1 MRFFHVFILAMEGG
15 EKVQRYDNY
24 SFQATKTDEGFIKDA
39 PVIGRTGILEYR
51 NVDGSIRREYR
62 PPEEAFKADSL
73 ASIRGKPITM
83 GHHGLVTTAT
93 YNQSKPIGT
102 VLSEGRQDGNN
113 IRADVV
119 IYSLDTDDRELSC
132 GYQTELEE
140 TSGVTP
146 EGEHYDAIQRNIV
159 YNHLAIVPRGRA
171 GNARLNMDGEQI
183 FIEEVDLQMSEK
195 IKLDNGI
202 EYDVPAE
209 IKVAYN
215 AMVEKADETKKELDA
230 MTAKFDSAGAEIEK
244 LKADAEKAEA
254 DFKAKFDSAVKETI
268 DLRVIAQA
276 HGIEKADEMTND
288 EIKKAVVMKV
298 HPKLNLD
305 GKSAEYIE
313 VAFDLAKD
321 VESQHQDAMADQRK
335 AMGGAIHHD
344 EEMDLEAVKA
354 KFMETESKLY
364 KEVK

>member
-1 MRFFHVFILAMEGG
+1 M
-15 EKVQRYDNY
+15 QRYDN
-24 SFQATKTDEGFIKDA
+24 FQIQAIKTDEGFIKDS
-39 PVIGRTGILEYR
+39 PIIGRTGILVYM
-51 NVDGSIRREYR
+51 NADGSTRREYR

-83 GHHGLVTTAT
+83 GHHGLVTNET
-93 YNQSKPIGT
+93 YSQSKPIGT
-102 VLSEGRQDGNN
+102 VLSEGKQDGNN

-119 IYSLDTDDRELSC
+119 IYDLNTDDRELSC

-171 GNARLNMDGEQI
+171 GNARLNMDGDQI
-183 FIEEVDLQMSEK
+183 FMEVKSMSK

-209 IKVAYN
+209 VEVAIKG
-215 AMVEKADETKKELDA
+215 MTEKADASKKEFDA
-230 MTAKFDSAGAEIEK
+230 LQAKFDSAQAEIEK
-244 LKADAEKAEA
+244 MKADAEKQEA
-254 DFKAKFDSAVKETI
+254 DFKAKFDEAVKTTI
-268 DLRVIAQA
+268 ELRSIAQK
-276 HGIEKADEMTND
+276 HGIEKADEMSNE
-288 EIKKAVVMKV
+288 EIKKAVVAKV

-321 VESQHQDAMADQRK
+321 TEVQHEDAMAEQRK
-335 AMGGAIHHD
+335 ALNGEIHQD
-344 EEMDLEAVKA
+344 KELDLEDVKA
-354 KFMETESKLY
+354 KFMEAEAKLY

>member
-1 MRFFHVFILAMEGG
+1 MFSFSSWEGG

-24 SFQATKTDEGFIKDA
+24 AITATKTDEGFIKDA
-39 PVIGRTGILEYR
+39 PIIGRTGILEYR
-51 NVDGSIRREYR
+51 NVDGTIRREYR
-62 PPEEAFKADSL
+62 PPEEAFNADSL
-73 ASIRGKPITM
+73 ASIRGKPITL
-83 GHHGLVTTAT
+83 GHHGWVSSAN
-93 YNQSKPIGT
+93 YREAKPVGT
-102 VLSEGRQDGNN
+102 VISDGRQDGSN

-183 FIEEVDLQMSEK
+183 FETEVDQMSEK
-195 IKLDNGI
+195 LKMDNGI

-209 IKVAYN
+209 VKVAF
-215 AMVEKADETKKELDA
+215 DA
-230 MTAKFDSAGAEIEK
+230 MTAKAEEQKKEFDALSAKFDSAQAEIEK
-244 LKADAEKAEA
+244 LKAAAEKQEA
-254 DFKAKFDSAVKETI
+254 DFKAKFDEAVKTTI
-268 DLRVIAQA
+268 ELRTIAQK
-276 HGIEKADEMTND
+276 HGIEKADEMSND
-288 EIKKAVVMKV
+288 EIKKAVVAKV
-298 HPKLNLD
+298 HPNLNLD

-321 VESQHQDAMADQRK
+321 TEVQHEDAMAEQRK
-335 AMGGAIHHD
+335 ALNGEVHQDTELSLD
-344 EEMDLEAVKA
+344 EVKA
-354 KFMETESKLY
+354 KFAESESKLY
-364 KEVK
+364 KEGK

>member
-1 MRFFHVFILAMEGG
+1 MFSFSHKKGG
-15 EKVQRYDNY
+15 EKMQRYDNY
-24 SFQATKTDEGFIKDA
+24 SFQAIKTDEGFITDS
-39 PVIGRTGILEYR
+39 PIIGRTGILVYT
-51 NVDGSIRREYR
+51 NADGSTRREYR
-62 PPEEAFKADSL
+62 PPEEAFALDSL

-83 GHHGLVTTAT
+83 GHHGLVTNET
-93 YNQSKPIGT
+93 YKQSKPIGT
-102 VLSEGRQDGNN
+102 VLSAGKQDGEN

-119 IYSLDTDDRELSC
+119 IYELDTADRELSC

-146 EGEHYDAIQRNIV
+146 QGEHYDAIQRNIV

-183 FIEEVDLQMSEK
+183 FDMEVKSMSK

-209 IKVAYN
+209 VEVAMK
-215 AMVEKADETKKELDA
+215 AITEKADASKKEFDA
-230 MTAKFDSAGAEIEK
+230 MSAKYDSAVAEIEK

-254 DFKAKFDSAVKETI
+254 DFKAKFDEAVATTI
-268 DLRVIAQA
+268 ELRTIAQK
-276 HGIEKADEMTND
+276 HGIEKADEMSNE
-288 EIKKAVVMKV
+288 EIKKAVVAKV
-298 HPKLNLD
+298 HPKLSLD

-321 VESQHQDAMADQRK
+321 TEVQHEDAMAEQRK
-335 AMGGAIHHD
+335 AMGGEIHHED
-344 EEMDLEAVKA
+344 EMDFEEVKT
-354 KFMETESKLY
+354 KFMEAESKLY

>member
-1 MRFFHVFILAMEGG
+1 M
-15 EKVQRYDNY
+15 QRYDNY
-24 SFQATKTDEGFIKDA
+24 AIQAIKTDEGFVRDA
-39 PVIGRTGILEYR
+39 PIIGRTGILEYR

-83 GHHGLVTTAT
+83 GHHGLVTNAT
-93 YNQSKPIGT
+93 YGQSKPIGT
-102 VLSEGRQDGNN
+102 VLSDGRQDGNN

-119 IYSLDTDDRELSC
+119 IYSLETDDRELSC
-132 GYQTELEE
+132 GYQTELDE
-140 TSGVTP
+140 TPGVTST
-146 EGEHYDAIQRNIV
+146 GEHYDAIQRNIV

-183 FIEEVDLQMSEK
+183 FEEVKPMSK

-202 EYDVPAE
+202 EYDVPQE
-209 IKVAYN
+209 VEVAFK
-215 AMVEKADETKKELDA
+215 AMSEKADASKKEFDA
-230 MTAKFDSAGAEIEK
+230 LQAKFDSANAEIET
-244 LKADAEKAEA
+244 LKADAEKAKKE
-254 DFKAKFDSAVKETI
+254 FEAKFDEAVKTTI
-268 DLRVIAQA
+268 ELRTIASK
-276 HGIEKADEMTND
+276 HGIEKADEMSNE
-288 EIKKAVVMKV
+288 EIKKAVVAKV

-321 VESQHQDAMADQRK
+321 TVEKQDDNMASQRKALGGDVHQDA
-335 AMGGAIHHD
+335 
-344 EEMDLEAVKA
+344 EMDLEKVKA
-354 KFMETESKLY
+354 EFMEKESKLY

>member
-1 MRFFHVFILAMEGG
+1 M
-15 EKVQRYDNY
+15 QRYDNY
-24 SFQATKTDEGFIKDA
+24 AIQAIKTDEGFVRDA
-39 PVIGRTGILEYR
+39 PIIGRTGILEYR

-73 ASIRGKPITM
+73 ASIRGKPITL
-83 GHHGLVTTAT
+83 GHHGLVTNST
-93 YNQSKPIGT
+93 YGQSKPIGT
-102 VLSEGRQDGNN
+102 VLSEGRQDGND

-119 IYSLDTDDRELSC
+119 IYSLDTDDRDLSC
-132 GYQTELEE
+132 GYQTELDE
-140 TSGVTP
+140 TPGVTSL
-146 EGEHYDAIQRNIV
+146 GEHYDAIQRNIR

-171 GNARLNMDGEQI
+171 GNARLNMDGQQI
-183 FIEEVDLQMSEK
+183 FEMEVETMSEK

-215 AMVEKADETKKELDA
+215 AMIEKADEQKKELDA
-230 MTAKFDSAGAEIEK
+230 MTAKFDSASAEIEK
-244 LKADAEKAEA
+244 LKADAETAKKE
-254 DFKAKFDSAVKETI
+254 FEAKFDEAVKTTI
-268 DLRVIAQA
+268 ELRTIAQK
-276 HGIEKADEMTND
+276 HGIEKADEMSND
-288 EIKKAVVMKV
+288 EIKKAVVAKV

-321 VESQHQDAMADQRK
+321 TEVQHEDAMAEQRKALGGEVAHQDA
-335 AMGGAIHHD
+335 
-344 EEMDLEAVKA
+344 ELDLEEVKT
-354 KFMETESKLY
+354 KFAEAQANYY

>member
-1 MRFFHVFILAMEGG
+1 MFSFSSWEGG
-15 EKVQRYDNY
+15 EKMQRYDNY
-24 SFQATKTDEGFIKDA
+24 AIQAIKTDEGFVRDA
-39 PVIGRTGILEYR
+39 PIIGRTGILEYR

-62 PPEEAFKADSL
+62 PPEEAFNADSL
-73 ASIRGKPITM
+73 ASIRGKPITL
-83 GHHGLVTTAT
+83 GHHGLVSSAN
-93 YNQSKPIGT
+93 YREAKPVGT
-102 VLSEGRQDGNN
+102 VISDGRQDGNN

-140 TSGVTP
+140 TPGVT
-146 EGEHYDAIQRNIV
+146 EDGQHYDAIQRNIV

-183 FIEEVDLQMSEK
+183 LESEVDKMSKK

-209 IKVAYN
+209 VEVAFG
-215 AMVEKADETKKELDA
+215 AMIAKADEQKKELDA
-230 MTAKFDSAGAEIEK
+230 MTAKFDSATAEIEK
-244 LKADAEKAEA
+244 LKQDAAKAEA
-254 DFKAKFDSAVKETI
+254 DFKAKFDEAVKTTI
-268 DLRVIAQA
+268 ELRTIAQK
-276 HGIEKADEMTND
+276 HGIEKADEMSND
-288 EIKKAVVMKV
+288 EIKKAVVAKV
-298 HPKLNLD
+298 HPKLSLD

-321 VESQHQDAMADQRK
+321 TEVQHEDAMAEQRK
-335 AMGGAIHHD
+335 ALNGEVHQDKELSLD
-344 EEMDLEAVKA
+344 EVKA
-354 KFMETESKLY
+354 KFAESESKLY

>member
-1 MRFFHVFILAMEGG
+1 MFSFSSWEGG

-24 SFQATKTDEGFIKDA
+24 AITATKTDEGFIKDA
-39 PVIGRTGILEYR
+39 PIIGRTGILEYR
-51 NVDGSIRREYR
+51 NVDGTIRREYR
-62 PPEEAFKADSL
+62 PPEEAFNADSL
-73 ASIRGKPITM
+73 ASIRGKPITL
-83 GHHGLVTTAT
+83 GHHGWVSSAN
-93 YNQSKPIGT
+93 YREAKPVGT
-102 VLSEGRQDGNN
+102 VISDGRQDGNN

-140 TSGVTP
+140 TPGVT
-146 EGEHYDAIQRNIV
+146 EDGQHYDAIQRNIV

-183 FIEEVDLQMSEK
+183 LESEVDKMSKK

-209 IKVAYN
+209 VEVAFG
-215 AMVEKADETKKELDA
+215 AMIAKADEQKKELDA
-230 MTAKFDSAGAEIEK
+230 MTAKFDSATAEIEK
-244 LKADAEKAEA
+244 LKADAEKQEA
-254 DFKAKFDSAVKETI
+254 DFKAKFDDAVKTTI
-268 DLRVIAQA
+268 ELRTIAQK
-276 HGIEKADEMTND
+276 HGIEKADEMSND
-288 EIKKAVVMKV
+288 EIKKAVVAKV
-298 HPKLNLD
+298 HPKLSLD

-321 VESQHQDAMADQRK
+321 TEVQHEDAMAEQRK
-335 AMGGAIHHD
+335 ALNGEVHQD
-344 EEMDLEAVKA
+344 KELSLDDVKA
-354 KFMETESKLY
+354 KFAESEAKLY

>member
-1 MRFFHVFILAMEGG
+1 MFSFSSWEGG

-24 SFQATKTDEGFIKDA
+24 AIQAIKTDEGFVRDA
-39 PVIGRTGILEYR
+39 PIIGRTGILEYR

-62 PPEEAFKADSL
+62 PPQEAFNVDSL
-73 ASIRGKPITM
+73 ASIRGKPITL
-83 GHHGLVTTAT
+83 GHHGLVSSANYRET
-93 YNQSKPIGT
+93 KPVGT
-102 VLSEGRQDGNN
+102 VISDGRQDGNN

-132 GYQTELEE
+132 GYQTELDE
-140 TSGVTP
+140 TPGVT
-146 EGEHYDAIQRNIV
+146 EDGEHYDAIQRNIR

-183 FIEEVDLQMSEK
+183 LDMEVKEMSK
-195 IKLDNGI
+195 IKLDGI

-209 IKVAYN
+209 VESAIKG
-215 AMVEKADETKKELDA
+215 MTEKADEQKKAFDELS
-230 MTAKFDSAGAEIEK
+230 AKFDSATAEIEK
-244 LKADAEKAEA
+244 LKADAEKQEA
-254 DFKAKFDSAVKETI
+254 DFKAKFDEAVKTTI
-268 DLRVIAQA
+268 ELRTIAQK
-276 HGIEKADEMTND
+276 HGIEKADEMSNE

-321 VESQHQDAMADQRK
+321 TEVQHEDAMAKQRI
-335 AMGGAIHHD
+335 AMGGTETHHED
-344 EEMDLEAVKA
+344 EMDLEKVKA
-354 KFMETESKLY
+354 EFMEKESKLY

>member
-1 MRFFHVFILAMEGG
+1 M
-15 EKVQRYDNY
+15 QRYDNY
-24 SFQATKTDEGFIKDA
+24 SFQAIKTDEGFIKDS
-39 PVIGRTGILEYR
+39 PIIGRTGILIYQ
-51 NVDGSIRREYR
+51 NADGSTRREYR
-62 PPEEAFKADSL
+62 PPEEAFNIDSL

-83 GHHGLVTTAT
+83 GHHGLVTNET

-102 VLSEGRQDGNN
+102 VLSEGKQDGEN

-119 IYSLDTDDRELSC
+119 IYDLNTDDRELSC
-132 GYQTELEE
+132 GYQTDLEE

-183 FIEEVDLQMSEK
+183 LESEVEKMSKK

-209 IKVAYN
+209 VEVAFG
-215 AMVEKADETKKELDA
+215 AMIAKADEQKKELDA
-230 MTAKFDSAGAEIEK
+230 MTAKFDSATAEIEK

-254 DFKAKFDSAVKETI
+254 DFKAKFDEMVKTTI
-268 DLRVIAQA
+268 ELRTIASK
-276 HGIEKADEMTND
+276 HGIEKADEMSND
-288 EIKKAVVMKV
+288 EIKKAVVAKV
-298 HPKLNLD
+298 HPNLNLD

-313 VAFDLAKD
+313 VAFDLAKE
-321 VESQHQDAMADQRK
+321 VETTHQDAMAEQRK
-335 AMGGAIHHD
+335 ALNGEVHQD
-344 EEMDLEAVKA
+344 KELSLDDVKA
-354 KFMETESKLY
+354 KFAESESKLY

>member
-1 MRFFHVFILAMEGG
+1 MFSFSSWEGG
-15 EKVQRYDNY
+15 EKMQRYDNY
-24 SFQATKTDEGFIKDA
+24 AITATKTDEGFIKDA
-39 PVIGRTGILEYR
+39 PIIGRTGILEYR
-51 NVDGSIRREYR
+51 NADGSIRREYR

-73 ASIRGKPITM
+73 ASIRGKPITL
-83 GHHGLVTTAT
+83 GHHGWVSSAN
-93 YNQSKPIGT
+93 YREAKPVGT
-102 VLSEGRQDGNN
+102 VISDGRQDGNN

-183 FIEEVDLQMSEK
+183 FETEVDQMSEK
-195 IKLDNGI
+195 LKMDNGI

-209 IKVAYN
+209 VKVAFD
-215 AMVEKADETKKELDA
+215 AMTAKAEEQKKEFDA
-230 MTAKFDSAGAEIEK
+230 MTAKFDSATAEIEK

-254 DFKAKFDSAVKETI
+254 DFKAKFDEMVKTTI
-268 DLRVIAQA
+268 ELRTIASK
-276 HGIEKADEMTND
+276 HGIEKADEMSND
-288 EIKKAVVMKV
+288 EIKKAVVAKV
-298 HPKLNLD
+298 HPNLNLD

-321 VESQHQDAMADQRK
+321 TEVQHEDAMAEQRK
-335 AMGGAIHHD
+335 ALNGEVHQD
-344 EEMDLEAVKA
+344 KELSLDDVKA
-354 KFMETESKLY
+354 KFAESEAKLY

>member
-1 MRFFHVFILAMEGG
+1 MFSFSSWEGG

-24 SFQATKTDEGFIKDA
+24 AITATKTDEGFVRDA
-39 PVIGRTGILEYR
+39 PIIGRTGILEYR

-62 PPEEAFKADSL
+62 PPEEAFNADSL
-73 ASIRGKPITM
+73 ASIRGKPITL
-83 GHHGLVTTAT
+83 GHHGWVSSAN
-93 YNQSKPIGT
+93 YREAKPVGT
-102 VLSEGRQDGNN
+102 VISDGRQDGSN

-183 FIEEVDLQMSEK
+183 FETEVDQMSEK
-195 IKLDNGI
+195 LKMDNGI

-209 IKVAYN
+209 VKVAFD
-215 AMVEKADETKKELDA
+215 AMSAKAEEQKKEFDA
-230 MTAKFDSAGAEIEK
+230 MTAKFDSATAEIEK

-254 DFKAKFDSAVKETI
+254 DFKAKFDEMVKTTI
-268 DLRVIAQA
+268 ELRTIASK
-276 HGIEKADEMTND
+276 HGIEKADEMSND
-288 EIKKAVVMKV
+288 EIKKAVVAKV
-298 HPKLNLD
+298 HPNLNLD

-321 VESQHQDAMADQRK
+321 TEVQHEDAMAEQRK
-335 AMGGAIHHD
+335 ALNGEVHQD
-344 EEMDLEAVKA
+344 KELSLDDVKA
-354 KFMETESKLY
+354 KFAESESKLY

>member
-1 MRFFHVFILAMEGG
+1 M
-15 EKVQRYDNY
+15 QRYDNY
-24 SFQATKTDEGFIKDA
+24 SFQAIKTDEGFIEDS
-39 PVIGRTGILEYR
+39 PIIGRTGILIYQ
-51 NVDGSIRREYR
+51 NADGSTRREYR
-62 PPEEAFKADSL
+62 PPEEAFRADSL

-83 GHHGLVTTAT
+83 GHHGLVTNET
-93 YNQSKPIGT
+93 YKQSKPIGT
-102 VLSEGRQDGNN
+102 VLSDGKQDGEN

-119 IYSLDTDDRELSC
+119 IYELDTDDRELSC

-140 TSGVTP
+140 TPGVTP
-146 EGEHYDAIQRNIV
+146 SGEHYDAIQRNII

-183 FIEEVDLQMSEK
+183 FMEVERMSK

-209 IKVAYN
+209 VEVAMK
-215 AMVEKADETKKELDA
+215 AMTEKADASKKEFDTLQ
-230 MTAKFDSAGAEIEK
+230 AKFDSAVAEIEK

-254 DFKAKFDSAVKETI
+254 DFRAKFDEMVKTTI
-268 DLRVIAQA
+268 ELRTIASR
-276 HGIEKADEMTND
+276 HGIEKADAMSNE
-288 EIKKAVVMKV
+288 EIKKAVVAKV

-321 VESQHQDAMADQRK
+321 IECQHEDAMAEQRK
-335 AMGGAIHHD
+335 ALGGSETHHED
-344 EEMDLEAVKA
+344 EMDLEDVKA
-354 KFMETESKLY
+354 KFFETESKLY
-364 KEVK
+364 KEVN

>member
-1 MRFFHVFILAMEGG
+1 MFSFSSWEGG
-15 EKVQRYDNY
+15 EKMQRYDNY
-24 SFQATKTDEGFIKDA
+24 SFQAIKTDEGFIKDS
-39 PVIGRTGILEYR
+39 PIIGRTGILVYM
-51 NVDGSIRREYR
+51 NADGSTRREYR

-83 GHHGLVTTAT
+83 GHHGLVTNET

-102 VLSEGRQDGNN
+102 VLSEGKQDGEN

-119 IYSLDTDDRELSC
+119 IYDLNTDDRELSC

-146 EGEHYDAIQRNIV
+146 DGEHYDAIQRNIR

-183 FIEEVDLQMSEK
+183 LESEVEKMSKK

-209 IKVAYN
+209 VEVAMK
-215 AMVEKADETKKELDA
+215 AMTEKADEQKKEFDA
-230 MTAKFDSAGAEIEK
+230 LSAKYDSATAEIEK
-244 LKADAEKAEA
+244 LKQDAAKAEA
-254 DFKAKFDSAVKETI
+254 DFKAKFDEAVKTTI
-268 DLRVIAQA
+268 ELRTIAQK
-276 HGIEKADEMTND
+276 HGIEKADEMSNE
-288 EIKKAVVMKV
+288 EIKKAVVAKV
-298 HPKLNLD
+298 HPKLSLD

-321 VESQHQDAMADQRK
+321 TEVQHEDAMAEQRK
-335 AMGGAIHHD
+335 ALNGEVHQDKELSLD
-344 EEMDLEAVKA
+344 EVKA
-354 KFMETESKLY
+354 KFAESESKLY

>member
-1 MRFFHVFILAMEGG
+1 M
-15 EKVQRYDNY
+15 QRYDNY
-24 SFQATKTDEGFIKDA
+24 SFKAIKTDEGFIKDS
-39 PVIGRTGILEYR
+39 PIIGRTGILIYQ
-51 NVDGSIRREYR
+51 NADGSTRREYR
-62 PPEEAFKADSL
+62 PPEEAFNIDSL

-83 GHHGLVTTAT
+83 GHHGLVTNET

-102 VLSEGRQDGNN
+102 VLSEGKQDGEN

-119 IYSLDTDDRELSC
+119 IYDLSTDDRELSC

-146 EGEHYDAIQRNIV
+146 SGEHYDAIQRNII

-171 GNARLNMDGEQI
+171 GHNARLNMDGEQI
-183 FIEEVDLQMSEK
+183 LDMEVKEMSK
-195 IKLDNGI
+195 IKLDGI

-209 IKVAYN
+209 VESAIKG
-215 AMVEKADETKKELDA
+215 MTEKADEQKKAFDELS
-230 MTAKFDSAGAEIEK
+230 AKFDSAQAEIEK

-254 DFKAKFDSAVKETI
+254 DFKAKFDEAVATTI
-268 DLRVIAQA
+268 ELREIARK
-276 HGIEKADEMTND
+276 HGVEKADELSND
-288 EIKKAVVMKV
+288 EIKKAVVAKV

-321 VESQHQDAMADQRK
+321 TEVQHEDAMAEQRK
-335 AMGGAIHHD
+335 AMGGEIHHED
-344 EEMDLEAVKA
+344 EEMDLEKVKA
-354 KFMETESKLY
+354 EFMETESKLY

>member
-1 MRFFHVFILAMEGG
+1 M
-15 EKVQRYDNY
+15 QRYDNY
-24 SFQATKTDEGFIKDA
+24 SFQAIKTDEGFIKDS
-39 PVIGRTGILEYR
+39 PIIGRTGILVYM
-51 NVDGSIRREYR
+51 NADGSTRREYR

-83 GHHGLVTTAT
+83 GHHGLVSNET
-93 YNQSKPIGT
+93 YSHSKPIGT
-102 VLSEGRQDGNN
+102 VLSDGKRDGNN

-119 IYSLDTDDRELSC
+119 IYDLNTDDRELSC
-132 GYQTELEE
+132 GYQTDLEE

-183 FIEEVDLQMSEK
+183 LESEVEKMSKK

-209 IKVAYN
+209 VEVAFG
-215 AMVEKADETKKELDA
+215 AMIAKADEQKKELDA
-230 MTAKFDSAGAEIEK
+230 MTAKFDSATAEIEK
-244 LKADAEKAEA
+244 LKQDAAKAEA
-254 DFKAKFDSAVKETI
+254 DFKAKFDDAVKTTI
-268 DLRVIAQA
+268 ELRTIAQK
-276 HGIEKADEMTND
+276 HGIEKADEMSND
-288 EIKKAVVMKV
+288 EIKKAVVAKV
-298 HPKLNLD
+298 HPKLSLD

-321 VESQHQDAMADQRK
+321 TEVQHEDAMAEQRK
-335 AMGGAIHHD
+335 ALNGEVHQDKELSLD
-344 EEMDLEAVKA
+344 EVKA
-354 KFMETESKLY
+354 KFAESEYKLY

>member
-1 MRFFHVFILAMEGG
+1 MFSFSSWEGG

-24 SFQATKTDEGFIKDA
+24 SFQAIKTDEGFIKDS
-39 PVIGRTGILEYR
+39 PIIGRTGILVYM
-51 NVDGSIRREYR
+51 NADGSTRREYR

-83 GHHGLVTTAT
+83 GHHGLVTNET
-93 YNQSKPIGT
+93 YKQSKPIGT
-102 VLSEGRQDGNN
+102 VLSDGKQDGNN

-119 IYSLDTDDRELSC
+119 IYDLNTDDRELSC
-132 GYQTELEE
+132 GYQTDLEE

-183 FIEEVDLQMSEK
+183 LDMEVKSMSK

-209 IKVAYN
+209 VEVAMK
-215 AMVEKADETKKELDA
+215 AMTEKADEQKKEFDA
-230 MTAKFDSAGAEIEK
+230 LSAKYDSATAEIEK
-244 LKADAEKAEA
+244 LKQDAVKAEA
-254 DFKAKFDSAVKETI
+254 EFKEKFDSAVKTTI
-268 DLRVIAQA
+268 ELRTIASK
-276 HGIEKADEMTND
+276 HGIEKADEMSNE

-321 VESQHQDAMADQRK
+321 TEVQHEDAMAEQRK
-335 AMGGAIHHD
+335 ALNGEVHQDTELSLD
-344 EEMDLEAVKA
+344 EVKA
-354 KFMETESKLY
+354 KFAESESKLY

>member
-1 MRFFHVFILAMEGG
+1 MFSFSSWEGG

-24 SFQATKTDEGFIKDA
+24 AITATKTDEGFIKDA
-39 PVIGRTGILEYR
+39 PIIGRTGILEYR
-51 NVDGSIRREYR
+51 NVDGTIRREYR
-62 PPEEAFKADSL
+62 PPEEAFNADSL
-73 ASIRGKPITM
+73 ASIRGKPITL
-83 GHHGLVTTAT
+83 GHHGWVSSAN
-93 YNQSKPIGT
+93 YREAKPVGT
-102 VLSEGRQDGNN
+102 VISDGRQDGSN

-119 IYSLDTDDRELSC
+119 IYSLDTEDRELSC

-140 TSGVTP
+140 TPGVT
-146 EGEHYDAIQRNIV
+146 EDGQHYDAIQRNIR

-183 FIEEVDLQMSEK
+183 LDMEVKSMSK

-209 IKVAYN
+209 VEVAMK
-215 AMVEKADETKKELDA
+215 AMTEKADEQKKEFDA
-230 MTAKFDSAGAEIEK
+230 LSAKYDSATAEIEK

-254 DFKAKFDSAVKETI
+254 DFKAKFDEAVKTTI
-268 DLRVIAQA
+268 ELRSIAQK
-276 HGIEKADEMTND
+276 HGIEKADEMSND
-288 EIKKAVVMKV
+288 EIKKAVVAKV

-321 VESQHQDAMADQRK
+321 SDVQHEDAMAEQRK
-335 AMGGAIHHD
+335 ALNGEVHQDTELSLD
-344 EEMDLEAVKA
+344 EVKA
-354 KFMETESKLY
+354 KFAESESKLY

>member
-1 MRFFHVFILAMEGG
+1 MFSFSSWEGG
-15 EKVQRYDNY
+15 EKMQRYDNY
-24 SFQATKTDEGFIKDA
+24 AITATKTDEGFIKDA
-39 PVIGRTGILEYR
+39 PIIGRTGILEYR

-62 PPEEAFKADSL
+62 PPEEAFNADSL
-73 ASIRGKPITM
+73 ASIRGKPITL
-83 GHHGLVTTAT
+83 GHHGLVSSAN
-93 YNQSKPIGT
+93 YREAKPVGT
-102 VLSEGRQDGNN
+102 VISDGRQDGNN

-183 FIEEVDLQMSEK
+183 LESEVEKMSKK

-209 IKVAYN
+209 VEVAFG
-215 AMVEKADETKKELDA
+215 AMIAKADEQKKELDA
-230 MTAKFDSAGAEIEK
+230 MTAKFDSATAEIEK
-244 LKADAEKAEA
+244 LKQDAAKAEA
-254 DFKAKFDSAVKETI
+254 DFKAKFDEMVKTTI
-268 DLRVIAQA
+268 ELRTIASK
-276 HGIEKADEMTND
+276 HGIEKADEMSND
-288 EIKKAVVMKV
+288 EIKKAVVAKV
-298 HPKLNLD
+298 HPNLNLD

-313 VAFDLAKD
+313 VAFDLAKE
-321 VESQHQDAMADQRK
+321 VETTHQDAMAEQRK
-335 AMGGAIHHD
+335 ALNGEVHQD
-344 EEMDLEAVKA
+344 KELSLDDVKA
-354 KFMETESKLY
+354 KFAESESKLY

>member
-1 MRFFHVFILAMEGG
+1 MFSFSSWEGG

-24 SFQATKTDEGFIKDA
+24 AITATKTDEGFVRDA
-39 PVIGRTGILEYR
+39 PIIGRTGILEYR

-62 PPEEAFKADSL
+62 PPEEAFNADSL
-73 ASIRGKPITM
+73 ASIRGKPITL
-83 GHHGLVTTAT
+83 GHHGWVSSAN
-93 YNQSKPIGT
+93 YREAKPVGT
-102 VLSEGRQDGNN
+102 VISDGRQDGSN

-119 IYSLDTDDRELSC
+119 IYSLDTEDRELSC

-140 TSGVTP
+140 TPGVT
-146 EGEHYDAIQRNIV
+146 EDGQHYDAIQRNIR

-183 FIEEVDLQMSEK
+183 LDMEVKSMSK

-209 IKVAYN
+209 VEVAMK
-215 AMVEKADETKKELDA
+215 AMTEKADEQKKEFDA
-230 MTAKFDSAGAEIEK
+230 LSAKYDSATAEIEK
-244 LKADAEKAEA
+244 LKQDAVKAEA
-254 DFKAKFDSAVKETI
+254 EFKEKFDSAVKTTI
-268 DLRVIAQA
+268 ELRTIASK
-276 HGIEKADEMTND
+276 HGIEKADEMSNE
-288 EIKKAVVMKV
+288 EIKKAVVAKV

-321 VESQHQDAMADQRK
+321 TEVQHEDAMAEQRK
-335 AMGGAIHHD
+335 ALNGEVHQD
-344 EEMDLEAVKA
+344 KELSLDDVKA
-354 KFMETESKLY
+354 KFAESESKLY

>member
-1 MRFFHVFILAMEGG
+1 MFSFSSWEGG

-24 SFQATKTDEGFIKDA
+24 AITATKTDEGFIKDA
-39 PVIGRTGILEYR
+39 PIIGRTGILEYR
-51 NVDGSIRREYR
+51 NVDGTIRREYR
-62 PPEEAFKADSL
+62 PPEEAFNVDSL
-73 ASIRGKPITM
+73 ASIRGKPITL
-83 GHHGLVTTAT
+83 GHHGLVSSAN
-93 YNQSKPIGT
+93 YRESKPVGT
-102 VLSEGRQDGNN
+102 VISDGRQDGSN

-183 FIEEVDLQMSEK
+183 FETEVDQMSEK
-195 IKLDNGI
+195 LKMDNGI

-209 IKVAYN
+209 VKVAFD
-215 AMVEKADETKKELDA
+215 AMTAKAEEQKKEFDA
-230 MTAKFDSAGAEIEK
+230 MTAKFDSATAEIEK

-254 DFKAKFDSAVKETI
+254 DFKAKYDEAVKTTI
-268 DLRVIAQA
+268 ELRTIAQK
-276 HGIEKADEMTND
+276 HGIEKADEMSNE
-288 EIKKAVVMKV
+288 EIKKAVVAKV

-321 VESQHQDAMADQRK
+321 TEVQHEDAMAEQRK
-335 AMGGAIHHD
+335 ALNGEVHQD
-344 EEMDLEAVKA
+344 KELSLDDVKA
-354 KFMETESKLY
+354 KFAESESKLY

>member
-1 MRFFHVFILAMEGG
+1 MFSFSSWEGG
-15 EKVQRYDNY
+15 EKMQRYDNY
-24 SFQATKTDEGFIKDA
+24 SFQAIKTDEGFIKDS
-39 PVIGRTGILEYR
+39 PIIGRTGILVYM
-51 NVDGSIRREYR
+51 NADGSTRREYR

-83 GHHGLVTTAT
+83 GHHGLVTNET
-93 YNQSKPIGT
+93 YKQSKPIGT
-102 VLSEGRQDGNN
+102 VLSDGKQDGII

-119 IYSLDTDDRELSC
+119 IYDLNTDDREQSW
-132 GYQTELEE
+132 GYQTDLEE

-183 FIEEVDLQMSEK
+183 LESEVDKMSKK

-209 IKVAYN
+209 VEVAFG
-215 AMVEKADETKKELDA
+215 AMIAKADEQKKELDA
-230 MTAKFDSAGAEIEK
+230 MTAKFDSATAEIEK
-244 LKADAEKAEA
+244 LKQDAAKAEA
-254 DFKAKFDSAVKETI
+254 DFKAKFDEAVKTTI
-268 DLRVIAQA
+268 ELRTIASK
-276 HGIEKADEMTND
+276 HGIEKADEMSKD
-288 EIKKAVVMKV
+288 EIKKAVVAKV
-298 HPKLNLD
+298 HPNLNLD

-321 VESQHQDAMADQRK
+321 TEVQHEDAMAEQRK
-335 AMGGAIHHD
+335 ALNGEVHQD
-344 EEMDLEAVKA
+344 KELSLDDVKA
-354 KFMETESKLY
+354 KFAESEAKLY

>member
-1 MRFFHVFILAMEGG
+1 M
-15 EKVQRYDNY
+15 QRYDNY
-24 SFQATKTDEGFIKDA
+24 SFQAIKTDEGFIKDS
-39 PVIGRTGILEYR
+39 PIIGRTGILVYM
-51 NVDGSIRREYR
+51 NADGSTRREYR

-83 GHHGLVTTAT
+83 GHHGLVTNET
-93 YNQSKPIGT
+93 YKQSKPIGT
-102 VLSEGRQDGNN
+102 VLSDGKQDGNN

-119 IYSLDTDDRELSC
+119 IYDLNTDDRELSC
-132 GYQTELEE
+132 GYQTDLEE

-146 EGEHYDAIQRNIV
+146 DGEHYDAIQRNIV

-183 FIEEVDLQMSEK
+183 LESEVDKMSKK

-209 IKVAYN
+209 VEVAFG
-215 AMVEKADETKKELDA
+215 AMIAKADEQKKELDA
-230 MTAKFDSAGAEIEK
+230 MTAKFDSATAEIEK
-244 LKADAEKAEA
+244 LKQDAAKAEA
-254 DFKAKFDSAVKETI
+254 DFKAKFDDAVKTTI
-268 DLRVIAQA
+268 ELHTIAQK
-276 HGIEKADEMTND
+276 HGIEKADEMSNE
-288 EIKKAVVMKV
+288 EIKKAVVAKV

-321 VESQHQDAMADQRK
+321 TEVQHEDAMAEQRK
-335 AMGGAIHHD
+335 ALNGEVHQDKELSLD
-344 EEMDLEAVKA
+344 EVKA
-354 KFMETESKLY
+354 KFAESEAKLY